1 MKKRIEETKKESK
14 QANKLLIGAVIAT
27 VVMLV
32 LGLLL
37 GNYLATSRIEK
48 FQSVEESLLVQ
59 LIAIGFRSDMVENV
73 CNIEWK
79 SVWDQKI
86 KLGQMLTSLEI
97 RFGKGDPRLDT
108 KKEIYEL
115 IEIKIIEMLN
125 QIKDKCHEDISII
138 LFFYTNERDDPKGS
152 FGGSEDQGLV
162 LDQVYL
168 EHNQNNQGTKVY
180 TFVFNINSK
189 NAATNAL
196 ISKYNITNV
205 PALVIN
211 DKAYGYLVKA
221 DIEKLL

>member
-1 MKKRIEETKKESK
+1 MKKRIEETRKESK
-14 QANKLLIGAVIAT
+14 QGNKLLIGAAIAT

-73 CNIEWK
+73 CNTEWK
-79 SVWDQKI
+79 SVWDQKV

-138 LFFYTNERDDPKGS
+138 LFFYTNDKNDPKGS

-196 ISKYNITNV
+196 ISKYNITSV